1 MKQNAVQ
8 LVETSEV
15 LVSQHVHDFVS
26 ATTPSGKTF
35 FLDGGNEYRRYGGD
49 AEVIWLGIDE
59 NSDIDDIAMKAVWGT
74 YGKDGKGPKKFI
86 RLCMA
91 DTDHLKAIL
100 DTQKISK
107 ELRAA
112 IKLILKRRKMK
123 FPRK

>member
-8 LVETSEV
+8 LVETGEV
-15 LVSQHVHDFVS
+15 LVSQHVHDYVS

-35 FLDGGNEYRRYGGD
+35 FLDGGGEYIRRGGD
-49 AEVIWLGIDE
+49 AEVISLHIDE
-59 NSDIDDIAMKAVWGT
+59 SSDIDTIANRAVWGT

-91 DTDHLKAIL
+91 DTSHLNAIL

-107 ELRAA
+107 ELQAA
-112 IKLILKRRKMK
+112 IELILKQRKK
-123 FPRK
+123 SI